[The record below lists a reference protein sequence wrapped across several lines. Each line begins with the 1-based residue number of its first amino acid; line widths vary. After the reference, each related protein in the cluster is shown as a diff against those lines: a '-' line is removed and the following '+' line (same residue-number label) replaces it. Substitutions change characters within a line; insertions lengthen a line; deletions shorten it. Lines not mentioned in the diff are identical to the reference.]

1 VTVPGFLYNLAPPI
15 RRPVTLGSI
24 VLPALF
30 LVLYLGLCVGLEQ
43 TDTLLFA
50 RPGAF
55 WLGLFLPWLWWVHL
69 QGYHGLAPFRANLA
83 LLLRLSMGG
92 AFVMVLAEPRSVR
105 ESTIISTMYVLD
117 ISDSIGE
124 SATDAALKY
133 VMSQVEKKPEKDQA
147 GLVVFGRNAAVELP
161 PRVTFPFEA
170 INVRVSRDGT
180 DLARGLSLAEAML
193 PDENQGHIV
202 LISDGAETDG
212 NVQEM
217 LDALRAKDIP
227 VDVLPISYEYKDE
240 VWLEKLEIPRT
251 VKIGETYDAAVVL
264 SSLKKGSGKLILQEN
279 DQVIYDKLIEF
290 KAGKNRFVIPI
301 YLRESGYYE
310 YIARIEMPEGKD
322 GWSENNLAVNELYL
336 KGEGKVLLV
345 TSTIGQARDWEP
357 MAKALQES
365 KKLVEVIPSPEF
377 PMDAIALMPYD
388 VIVFPNVPAD
398 ELNVAQQQA
407 VKDAVFRQGIGFI
420 MLGGDN
426 SFGPGGYHRT
436 PIEEVLPVS
445 MDVKQKKIMPKGAL
459 TIVLHT
465 CEFANGNTWG
475 KRITIEAIKVLGDQD
490 DVGVMVYNWGNGGA
504 GGVDGVQWL
513 FPLMPASEL
522 DKMIPKINNA
532 RIGDMPSFAPTME
545 MGLKAL
551 KANDAAMKHMIIIS
565 DGDPSPPP
573 PAVLKDFVKE
583 GISVTTISVFPHGG
597 QEQLLMRT
605 IANQTGG
612 RYYYPKHAQQL
623 PSILIKE
630 AKTLKRS
637 MIQNK
642 TFGPMTGFPSPVLK
656 GMDGLPNLHGYVI
669 TTLKPRAN
677 NVLLHRYEEEEDPI
691 LAVHRHGLGKTAAF
705 TSDLSANWGKDWV
718 TWEHYRAFVDQLVT
732 EVERVQQQTHLS
744 MQSFADGNTGVVVIE
759 DYHEGASFL
768 DFTVEVNG
776 PSRQSERVRMKQVGP
791 RLYRGEFPLEG
802 KGRYQVLAVGQGDD
816 RNEQIMGGFAVPY
829 SPEYLKFRAD
839 AISLKDIARKT
850 GGRVLTGSETA
861 ETFYATARKPRLSSR
876 PIFDW
881 FLWALAILVPL
892 DVGVR
897 RIQLDLYV
905 IKGWLGLDKRGAGE
919 STETMGALLKRK
931 KDIDQSLEDRREEG
945 PARLVLPARPAEK
958 KPRRERSPDPAKP
971 KGPDLALDETTT
983 GRLLALKK
991 RREEEEGRG
1000 K

>member
-1 VTVPGFLYNLAPPI
+1 MNPPSWIYNLVPPR
-15 RRPVTLGSI
+15 RRPVTVTSLL
-24 VLPALF
+24 LPGFFLILF
-30 LVLYLGLCVGLEQ
+30 IGLCIGLEQ

-50 RPGAF
+50 RPTAF
-55 WLGLFLPWLWWVHL
+55 WLGLFLPWMWWLHHN
-69 QGYHGLAPFRANLA
+69 GYHGLAPFRAHFA
-83 LLLRLSMGG
+83 LLVRLLIAG
-92 AFVMVLAEPRSVR
+92 AFVMVLAEPRAVR
-105 ESTIISTMYVLD
+105 KSDIVSTMYVLD

-124 SATDAALKY
+124 GATDAALKF
-133 VMSQVEKKPEKDQA
+133 VMNQVEKKPEKDQA

-161 PRVTFPFEA
+161 PRVNFPFEA
-170 INVRVSRDGT
+170 INVRVAKDGT

-217 LDALRAKDIP
+217 LDALRSKDIP
-227 VDVLPISYEYKDE
+227 VDVLPISYEYENE
-240 VWLEKLEIPRT
+240 VWLEKLEIPRS
-251 VKIGETYDAAVVL
+251 VKIGETYEASVVL
-264 SSLKKGSGKLILQEN
+264 SSLKKGAGKLVIQEN
-279 DQVIYDKLIEF
+279 DQVIYDRQVEF

-301 YLRESGYYE
+301 YLREPGYYE
-310 YIARIEMPEGKD
+310 YAARIEMPEGKD
-322 GWSENNLAVNELYL
+322 GWSENNLAVNELFL
-336 KGEGKVLLV
+336 KGEGKVLFV
-345 TSTIGQARDWEP
+345 TSTVGQPRDWEP

-365 KKLVEVIPSPEF
+365 KKLVEVIPSAEF

-459 TIVLHT
+459 AIVLHT

-475 KRITIEAIKVLGDQD
+475 KRITIEAIKVLGAQD

-504 GGVDGVQWL
+504 GGIDGVQWL

-522 DKMIPKINNA
+522 DKMIPKINSA
-532 RIGDMPSFAPTME
+532 QIGDMPSFAPTME

-565 DGDPSPPP
+565 DGDPSPAPD
-573 PAVLKDFVKE
+573 AVLKGFIKE
-583 GISVTTISVFPHGG
+583 GISITTISVFPHGG
-597 QEQLLMRT
+597 QEQLLMKT
-605 IANQTGG
+605 IANLTGG

-623 PSILIKE
+623 PSIFIKE

-642 TFGPMTGFPSPVLK
+642 TLDPIREFPSPILK
-656 GMDGLPNLHGYVI
+656 GMDAIPQLHGYVI
-669 TTLKPRAN
+669 TSLKPRAN
-677 NVLLHRYEEEEDPI
+677 NVLLHQYDEEEDPI

-705 TSDLSANWGKDWV
+705 TSDLNANWGRDWV
-718 TWEHYRAFVDQLVT
+718 SWEHYRAFVDQLIT
-732 EVERVQQQTHLS
+732 EVARVQQHTELS

-768 DFTVEVNG
+768 DFDVEING
-776 PSRQSERVRMKQVGP
+776 PSRRPEKVRMKQVGP

-802 KGRYQVLAVGQGDD
+802 KGRYQVLAAGSGGD

-839 AISLKDIARKT
+839 SISLKRIAEKT
-850 GGRVLTGSETA
+850 NGRVLSGTESPES
-861 ETFYATARKPRLSSR
+861 FYATKRSPRLSSR

-881 FLWALAILVPL
+881 FLWALAFLIPL

-905 IKGWLGLDKRGAGE
+905 IKGWLGLNKKAGE

-931 KDIDQSLEDRREEG
+931 QDVSQSLDERRGER
-945 PARLVLPARPAEK
+945 PATIVLPDKTAAKRPKVER
-958 KPRRERSPDPAKP
+958 KPAAAKP
-971 KGPDLALDETTT
+971 KASEVSIDETTTT

-991 RREEEEGRG
+991 RREEEEREGS
-1000 K
+1000 